1 VHAGKAFF
9 RKKRQPV
16 PVDLRGSN
24 WGAQIKRALGATYFF
39 HTGGSCINLRR
50 GARYE
55 HRMQPHAAMGR
66 ACAAGRALREERGG
80 CARCREAR
88 LGARH
93 LRAPAGG
100 RPCLPGQSASA
111 LLGAG
116 LSSVS

>member
-1 VHAGKAFF
+1 VRAGKAFF